1 MNKIEKLI
9 DLAKHNHEID
19 LKRGEKEF
27 LDLNWAL
34 DEIISEVHE
43 VKAEMKKGNSPYLE
57 DELGDILW
65 GLFMLIAKLEKDDYV
80 TSFDNIFQRSLNKY
94 QERVLSLK
102 GDKNDDQIWKDVK
115 AKQKIYLKEE
125 SQNISPQKS

>member
-1 MNKIEKLI
+1 MKKIEQLI

-27 LDLNWAL
+27 LDFNWAL

-43 VKAEMKKGNSPYLE
+43 VKEEIKKGNSPYLE

-65 GLFMLIAKLEKDDYV
+65 GLFMLIAKLEKDEYI
-80 TSFDNIFQRSLNKY
+80 TSFDSVFKRSLTKY

-102 GDKNDDQIWKDVK
+102 GDSRDDNIWKRVK
-115 AKQKIYLKEE
+115 EKQKLALEKE
-125 SQNISPQKS
+125 SK